1 MRFFICVLLIKL
13 WEIRK
18 FGQVDGLHLDLP
30 GGIIALLKQNK
41 LQKAQGQGEY
51 SDRELCTRPRR
62 NVCRSGD
69 ELSGE
74 MRE

>member
-41 LQKAQGQGEY
+41 LLDAE
-51 SDRELCTRPRR
+51 S
-62 NVCRSGD
+62 SGA
-69 ELSGE
+69 
-74 MRE
+74 R